1 MYLASLNIDLLF
13 KKVFSDPEI
22 AKSFLQDFLGIIIT
36 EIVVL
41 GIEHKVTDDAVI
53 VKFDYR
59 CKING
64 EYVIIEM
71 QQKYKKDVIK
81 RFYLYHCVGT
91 SLQLE
96 TLKPIVIT
104 RPNGETYKE
113 KDYSGVEPVLTIVW
127 MVDDTLNFEDD
138 FIVFTTLPEA
148 AKDFI
153 SNDTLW
159 SQPIESI
166 LAART
171 EVLKILN
178 NDTKNLDFFQK
189 NKIVLLLQENIAKNM
204 RAKPY
209 SKWCILAKKSKNPN
223 NVEADFKELKKN
235 KVMAEV
241 IRRLETTKLEPYEFK
256 YVSDIYQY
264 ENMAEQSQQEAIRS
278 QQEAIRSQQEAIRS
292 QQEAIRSQQE
302 AIRSQQE
309 AIRQTER
316 ADKEEKEKQESRLKA
331 VHGFLMLGKDA
342 SYIAGILDLPVEEI
356 HRLIQQIK
364 TK

>member
-1 MYLASLNIDLLF
+1 MYVASLNIDLLF

-41 GIEHKVTDDAVI
+41 GIEHKVTNDAVI

-138 FIVFTTLPEA
+138 FVVFTTLPEG

-153 SNDTLW
+153 SDETLW
-159 SQPIESI
+159 SQPVETI
-166 LAART
+166 LAARADI
-171 EVLKILN
+171 LKILN
-178 NDTKNLDFFQK
+178 NKTKNLDFFQK
-189 NKIVLLLQENIAKNM
+189 NKIILLLQDNIAKNIHT
-204 RAKPY
+204 KEY
-209 SKWCILAKKSKNPN
+209 SKWCILAKKSKNKD
-223 NVEADFKELKKN
+223 NVESDFEELKKN

-241 IRRLETTKLEPYEFK
+241 LRRLETTKLEPYEFK

-264 ENMAEQSQQEAIRS
+264 ENMLDQ
-278 QQEAIRSQQEAIRS
+278 
-292 QQEAIRSQQE
+292 
-302 AIRSQQE
+302 
-309 AIRQTER
+309 
-316 ADKEEKEKQESRLKA
+316 EKQESAFQKEIVLKA
-331 VHGFLMLGKDA
+331 IHGFLMLGKDIP
-342 SYIAGILDLPVEEI
+342 YIAGILDLSIEET
-356 HRLIQQIK
+356 HRLAQLIPHK
-364 TK
+364 

>member
-1 MYLASLNIDLLF
+1 MYVASLNIDLLF

-41 GIEHKVTDDAVI
+41 GIEHKVTNDAVI

-138 FIVFTTLPEA
+138 FVVFTTLPEG

-153 SNDTLW
+153 NDETLW
-159 SQPIESI
+159 SQPIETI
-166 LAART
+166 LGVRA
-171 EVLKILN
+171 EILKILN
-178 NDTKNLDFFQK
+178 NKTKNLDFFQK
-189 NKIVLLLQENIAKNM
+189 NKIILLLQDNIAQNIH
-204 RAKPY
+204 AKEY
-209 SKWCILAKKSKNPN
+209 SKWCILAKKSKNKD
-223 NVEADFKELKKN
+223 NVESDFEELKKN

-241 IRRLETTKLEPYEFK
+241 LRRLETTKLEPYEFK

-264 ENMAEQSQQEAIRS
+264 ENMLEQ
-278 QQEAIRSQQEAIRS
+278 
-292 QQEAIRSQQE
+292 
-302 AIRSQQE
+302 
-309 AIRQTER
+309 
-316 ADKEEKEKQESRLKA
+316 EKQEVLLTQQEVLRTQQEVLRTQQEVVLQKEIVLKA
-331 VHGFLMLGKDA
+331 VHGFLMLGKDIP
-342 SYIAGILDLPVEEI
+342 YIAGILDLSIEET
-356 HRLIQQIK
+356 HRLAQLIPHK
-364 TK
+364 